1 MKRAKTNVGRPAKAA
16 KGASPTRQHLQSEI
30 TTLQHEITTLKHAPA
45 AAKKHKT
52 SAKSKHGKKR
62 GLALTP
68 VDVACCAAEAVAES
82 LRLALGVVATGDDV
96 LELYF
101 HTAGDPDE
109 GASILATLHA
119 AATFGLAGARPE
131 FGLAPREQGPA
142 GVGACR
148 RPVLKPP
155 LQRQFATRLT
165 SVAPESGFSPAAT
178 CGGLPSVQVI
188 LGTEL
193 PGPHAVTVA
202 PDGCWVS
209 WGEHYDPADF
219 PDAVVEEAW
228 SVRWA
233 A

>member
-1 MKRAKTNVGRPAKAA
+1 MRQVIARGHTAKHSGGGKHAAHRRASKH
-16 KGASPTRQHLQSEI
+16 SPGKKQHLGPVVSGMSPI
-30 TTLQHEITTLKHAPA
+30 HVVAKHPKQ
-45 AAKKHKT
+45 AKP
-52 SAKSKHGKKR
+52 R
-62 GLALTP
+62 GLTPDGAVALCS
-68 VDVACCAAEAVAES
+68 ARAVAES
-82 LRLALGVVATGDDV
+82 LRLVLGICPSDDDV

-101 HTAGDPDE
+101 RTADDPDE

-119 AATFGLAGARPE
+119 AATFGLAGAQ
-131 FGLAPREQGPA
+131 LAAFSAA
-142 GVGACR
+142 GAGGGDLN
-148 RPVLKPP
+148 PVAKP
-155 LQRQFATRLT
+155 L
-165 SVAPESGFSPAAT
+165 SPAPWAPAASAQPS
-178 CGGLPSVQVI
+178 GLI

-219 PDAVVEEAW
+219 SDAVVEEAW